1 MLLYLID
8 FIFLEDNIN
17 ALKRKLNTTAED
29 SISKQQKVEPKVDE
43 TKTAEEV
50 EVIDK
55 KEDVEGVEK
64 MDVSKEISVVPK
76 EDVKTKEEIDKRPET
91 PIIPVIKNIIAES
104 EITSRRGSQESV
116 VTTSTTTVTSTSS
129 SSDTSSDDSSD
140 SESDSTSSDETDAEN
155 VFISQEQFENIYKM
169 CIKNLEECVSRF
181 PEHYKSIYRLIYHY
195 LNIKNS
201 LDKCKQLLL
210 GSDYKTTLG
219 NQIQGLFTERKNNNF
234 FNGIWRIPSAEI
246 DRPGNFTSHL
256 SKCVI
261 ILMEVLKKINDYDTL
276 MDLALQLQRNPEA
289 DKKYLNDMDKKE
301 LCHQAVTCCV
311 QTFRNILRDH
321 TTTIGTGKNRDRE
334 LLTLMLDIFK
344 SHRKTLKI
352 LPSKDQLQFSAV
364 LVDVY
369 KEYTKDKMVLS
380 ENANYQDLASKLC
393 QQEIVY
399 RKNLEKGI
407 VGTNPNP
414 PIVAIQQ
421 PVQQPQLPAPVVSSE
436 SSFLNV
442 KSVSDINKSVMSSAN
457 NSANSSPSTSSK
469 VSGSGGGSS
478 ARTKA
483 RVSNKNSQNAQLLAQ
498 QNSMNSLLMSMY
510 SDPTLMASML
520 QSEASAAANANASA
534 NALMNEYYKLL
545 GLSGSNMGSNMFG
558 GLTPQQL
565 ALFTDPSTM
574 NALSMYQT
582 PVTTTPSKGNKS
594 ANSSYEMKYLESL
607 KNFAAS
613 PTSSL
618 AGIQQNLLS
627 NSLSITTTSMTTA
640 TTSSFPRASASNSS
654 LATITKSTN
663 RKESGL
669 PKDQKQKSAMKTS
682 TLSATITLSKAGSQ
696 VNNSK
701 KYNYMSSNL
710 NLPPD
715 LPKSLTITPA
725 PGKSANRVSDK
736 IKQNKQKHVMDT
748 NAFSAASAKALLG
761 NLKTNPSLSIT
772 PEAIAGN
779 LGRFGTQNS
788 YKDFLKNYQA
798 QTAAT
803 IAGGSLGKA
812 GQSTSKAANKPQK
825 SRAQQNQQMQQQQM
839 QQRSQIPNQKGS
851 LPKILPSYDLGKNI
865 SNFNSLPKS
874 SPTLSSPY
882 MSGRSSSGTPTPTP
896 PLSGSPSMSM
906 ISPPKT
912 LQQKLAE
919 RKQAGQH
926 QHQKPKKPGNN

>member
-1 MLLYLID
+1 MI
-8 FIFLEDNIN
+8 
-17 ALKRKLNTTAED
+17 
-29 SISKQQKVEPKVDE
+29 V
-43 TKTAEEV
+43 
-50 EVIDK
+50 K

-76 EDVKTKEEIDKRPET
+76 EEIKSIEEIDKRPET
-91 PIIPVIKNIIAES
+91 PIIPVIRNIIADS

-321 TTTIGTGKNRDRE
+321 TTAIGTGKNRDRE

-344 SHRKTLKI
+344 SHRKTLKL

-369 KEYTKDKMVLS
+369 KEYTKDKMVLP
-380 ENANYQDLASKLC
+380 ENANFQDLASKLC

-414 PIVAIQQ
+414 PTAAIQQ
-421 PVQQPQLPAPVVSSE
+421 PQPQPQQQPTPAVSSE

-483 RVSNKNSQNAQLLAQ
+483 RVSNKNTQNAQLLAQ

-574 NALSMYQT
+574 NALSMYQAL
-582 PVTTTPSKGNKS
+582 VTTTPSKASKS

-640 TTSSFPRASASNSS
+640 TTSSFPRATGSTSS

-663 RKESGL
+663 RKSGGL
-669 PKDQKQKSAMKTS
+669 TKEQKQKSAMKPS
-682 TLSATITLSKAGSQ
+682 SATITLSKAGSL
-696 VNNSK
+696 VDNNK
-701 KYNYMSSNL
+701 KYNYMGSNL

-725 PGKSANRVSDK
+725 PGKSGNRVSDK
-736 IKQNKQKHVMDT
+736 IKQPKQKHVLDA
-748 NAFSAASAKALLG
+748 NAFSVASAKALLG

-772 PEAIAGN
+772 PEALGN
-779 LGRFGTQNS
+779 LGRFGTQTS

-798 QTAAT
+798 QTAASMP
-803 IAGGSLGKA
+803 IAGGSIVPGKS
-812 GQSTSKAANKPQK
+812 GQSTPKATNKPQK

-839 QQRSQIPNQKGS
+839 QQRSSLPNPKGS

-896 PLSGSPSMSM
+896 PLSGSPSFSM

-926 QHQKPKKPGNN
+926 QHQKTKKPGINWIFML

>member
-1 MLLYLID
+1 MH
-8 FIFLEDNIN
+8 FFVEDNIN
-17 ALKRKLNTTAED
+17 ALKRKLNTTVEE
-29 SISKQQKVEPKVDE
+29 SIAKQQKIEPKADEIKNAGEIDAVDE
-43 TKTAEEV
+43 K
-50 EVIDK
+50 
-55 KEDVEGVEK
+55 EGVEAEEK
-64 MDVSKEISVVPK
+64 MDNSKEICIVPK
-76 EDVKTKEEIDKRPET
+76 VEIKSNEEIAKRPET
-91 PIIPVIKNIIAES
+91 PIIPVIKNIIADS
-104 EITSRRGSQESV
+104 DITSRRGSQESV

-321 TTTIGTGKNRDRE
+321 TTATSTGKNRDRE
-334 LLTLMLDIFK
+334 LLTLLLDIFK
-344 SHRKTLKI
+344 SHRKTLKL

-380 ENANYQDLASKLC
+380 ENANFQDLASKLC

-414 PIVAIQQ
+414 PSVSIQ
-421 PVQQPQLPAPVVSSE
+421 PPQQHPQQQTPAVSSE

-442 KSVSDINKSVMSSAN
+442 KSVSDINKSVMNSAN

-478 ARTKA
+478 ARTKP
-483 RVSNKNSQNAQLLAQ
+483 RVSNKNAQNAQLQAQ

-545 GLSGSNMGSNMFG
+545 GLSGSNMGTNMFG

-574 NALSMYQT
+574 NALSMYQAPAT
-582 PVTTTPSKGNKS
+582 SSPSKGSKSTNS

-607 KNFAAS
+607 KNFASS

-640 TTSSFPRASASNSS
+640 PTSSFARATATTLS

-663 RKESGL
+663 KKSSELS
-669 PKDQKQKSAMKTS
+669 KDQKQKSSMKTS
-682 TLSATITLSKAGSQ
+682 SATITLSKAGSQ
-696 VNNSK
+696 IDNSK
-701 KYNYMSSNL
+701 KYNYMGSNL

-725 PGKSANRVSDK
+725 PVKSGSRVSDK
-736 IKQNKQKHVMDT
+736 SKQNKQKQVYDA
-748 NAFSAASAKALLG
+748 NAFSTASTKALLG

-772 PEAIAGN
+772 PEAISGN
-779 LGRFGTQNS
+779 LGRFGTQTS
-788 YKDFLKNYQA
+788 YNDFFKNYQA
-798 QTAAT
+798 QTAVT
-803 IAGGSLGKA
+803 NVGGIRKA
-812 GQSTSKAANKPQK
+812 GQSSSKVANKPQK
-825 SRAQQNQQMQQQQM
+825 SRAQQNLQMQQQQM
-839 QQRSQIPNQKGS
+839 QQRSQLSNQKGS
-851 LPKILPSYDLGKNI
+851 LPKVLPSYDLGKNI

-882 MSGRSSSGTPTPTP
+882 LSGRSSSGTPTPTP
-896 PLSGSPSMSM
+896 PLSGSPSFSM

-926 QHQKPKKPGNN
+926 QHQKIKKPGNNFMFLL

>member
-1 MLLYLID
+1 M
-8 FIFLEDNIN
+8 IN
-17 ALKRKLNTTAED
+17 
-29 SISKQQKVEPKVDE
+29 KVDE
-43 TKTAEEV
+43 KYNNYH
-50 EVIDK
+50 VITK
-55 KEDVEGVEK
+55 KETEHSLSQVFIAIDL
-64 MDVSKEISVVPK
+64 SKLSNYSSIPQLIERVIADYKESVPA
-76 EDVKTKEEIDKRPET
+76 
-91 PIIPVIKNIIAES
+91 NAES
-104 EITSRRGSQESV
+104 KIAYPG
-116 VTTSTTTVTSTSS
+116 
-129 SSDTSSDDSSD
+129 
-140 SESDSTSSDETDAEN
+140 
-155 VFISQEQFENIYKM
+155 
-169 CIKNLEECVSRF
+169 
-181 PEHYKSIYRLIYHY
+181 
-195 LNIKNS
+195 
-201 LDKCKQLLL
+201 
-210 GSDYKTTLG
+210 
-219 NQIQGLFTERKNNNF
+219 ER
-234 FNGIWRIPSAEI
+234 
-246 DRPGNFTSHL
+246 
-256 SKCVI
+256 
-261 ILMEVLKKINDYDTL
+261 VL
-276 MDLALQLQRNPEA
+276 
-289 DKKYLNDMDKKE
+289 
-301 LCHQAVTCCV
+301 QA
-311 QTFRNILRDH
+311 
-321 TTTIGTGKNRDRE
+321 RE
-334 LLTLMLDIFK
+334 
-344 SHRKTLKI
+344 
-352 LPSKDQLQFSAV
+352 
-364 LVDVY
+364 
-369 KEYTKDKMVLS
+369 
-380 ENANYQDLASKLC
+380 
-393 QQEIVY
+393 
-399 RKNLEKGI
+399 KNLEKGI

-414 PIVAIQQ
+414 PTAAIQQ
-421 PVQQPQLPAPVVSSE
+421 PLQQPQQQTPAVSSE

-574 NALSMYQT
+574 NALSLYQA
-582 PVTTTPSKGNKS
+582 PATTSPSKGSKS
-594 ANSSYEMKYLESL
+594 TNSSYEMKYLESL
-607 KNFAAS
+607 KNFATS

-627 NSLSITTTSMTTA
+627 NSLSITTTSMTTG
-640 TTSSFPRASASNSS
+640 TTSSFPRASGSTSS
-654 LATITKSTN
+654 LATITKATN
-663 RKESGL
+663 RKSSGL

-682 TLSATITLSKAGSQ
+682 SASITLSKAVSQ
-696 VNNSK
+696 VDNSK
-701 KYNYMSSNL
+701 KYNYMGPNL

-715 LPKSLTITPA
+715 LPKSLTITPT
-725 PGKSANRVSDK
+725 PGKSGNRVSDK
-736 IKQNKQKHVMDT
+736 IKPNKQKQLLDA

-772 PEAIAGN
+772 PESIAGN

-798 QTAAT
+798 QTAVT
-803 IAGGSLGKA
+803 MPIVGGGISGKA
-812 GQSTSKAANKPQK
+812 GQSISKTANKPQK
-825 SRAQQNQQMQQQQM
+825 SRPQQNQQMQQQQM
-839 QQRSQIPNQKGS
+839 QQRSQLPNQKGS

-896 PLSGSPSMSM
+896 PLSGSPSFSM

-926 QHQKPKKPGNN
+926 QHQKTKKPGNNRLFIL